1 MSNRN
6 LDNEDIEI
14 IKSYI
19 EDGYSDNEIYE
30 LADYT
35 IDQIKYVRKIDKY
48 AKDDSYSRTKGNRMF
63 SDQTIN
69 VFCKFLDQ
77 GCSNENLYD
86 IFQLWHKIKRESFY
100 KFCDKLRRK
109 ETYTHITKN
118 YDIPLKPTR
127 PYESKFLDK
136 DFADTDYKEI
146 KEVIKSD
153 YEDTKRLQR
162 KKSAE
167 LDRIKTQ
174 EAIKRKE
181 EELKT
186 KENST
191 NKVKPKENPKPKNVN
206 ENNSVKPI
214 ETKASN
220 EDKQP
225 IMPTT
230 TIPKFSIN
238 NEQTADDA
246 VYSQISSGKL
256 PNSIVNRICKLIMNG
271 LSDSYIS
278 YVIGVSQSEISAIR
292 NGTEYVDISKK
303 HGIIPSKQKD
313 NISDL
318 IKLVE

>member
-19 EDGYSDNEIYE
+19 DDGYSDNEIYE

-35 IDQIKYVRKIDKY
+35 IEQIKYVRKIDKY
-48 AKDDSYSRTKGNRMF
+48 AKDDSYSRVKGNRMF

-136 DFADTDYKEI
+136 DFVDTEYEEI
-146 KEVIKSD
+146 KKITKSEYD
-153 YEDTKRLQR
+153 ESKRLQR

-181 EELKT
+181 EELKA

-191 NKVKPKENPKPKNVN
+191 NKVKPKESPKPKNISESSTN
-206 ENNSVKPI
+206 PI
-214 ETKASN
+214 ESKVSN
-220 EDKQP
+220 DKHTA
-225 IMPTT
+225 MPTT
-230 TIPKFSIN
+230 TSQKLRIED
-238 NEQTADDA
+238 EQTGDDA

-271 LSDSYIS
+271 FSDSYIS
-278 YVIGVSQSEISAIR
+278 HVIGVSQSEISAIR

-318 IKLVE
+318 IRMIE